1 MKKFLHVV
9 LPLLLVLVMALPLA
23 TFAAEET
30 TITGYAFD
38 YDSTLSQNGG
48 YRSKWVGSK
57 FYTAQDNWGTWVYSD
72 GPNQG
77 VIQWSPNINDHVT
90 LHKETGVLTFSGVT
104 GGDIKINPVENPRIK
119 DGVAPFTIIFE
130 TKPSKDAYAG
140 MSITA
145 MKSGSDERSLFWIDT
160 DGTAYWGTSGVKTSP
175 TGYQLTADEWNTVRL
190 YAVPTYDKKDA
201 TLHTGFRVY
210 MDIRKTDECIEDWA
224 IPEKVLTALPHSDWA
239 VPTVFTTGDN
249 KTNGAKPQIKGCQAL
264 VNPDDKDNS
273 PERSFNFRDFR
284 VFRMKAGET
293 LYKTTFDGYPNLT
306 AYVPASGNSDTSVIT
321 APTAEGVSFW
331 VSGEGMDADYLQPG
345 DTKKIVAS
353 KVYQKASGDQLQI
366 ATLMA
371 AINRLDAA
379 ALENDEYTYAEMSAS
394 KTEIETKLQKAI
406 DDGIVSETEG
416 GAYYEYYVSA
426 NDRIG
431 ILDGKMT
438 IIATNAEAL
447 IAAAAI
453 FSDDDADLDE
463 RLAAYEEIK
472 EMPVDETYSEECKT
486 AILNRDV
493 FAATYQEIS
502 EPYKIYKE
510 NRGKLLLEQTDEELR
525 QLLLL
530 LIKNIAIIKESGA
543 SFTPDKSFT
552 TKYEAYLT
560 SQTQRIKETNVITE
574 KYRELERLV
583 ELYNTYNKSIGK
595 QRKIVPVVQ
604 EAVTDYNNAIARI
617 NAEIITAARLAGAC
631 SLEATQNTAFGRL
644 IANVTATVNKSTPLP
659 TKSEEN

>member
-1 MKKFLHVV
+1 MKKFLHVF
-9 LPLLLVLVMALPLA
+9 LPLLLALVMALPLA
-23 TFAAEET
+23 TFAAEEA

-48 YRSKWVGSK
+48 YRSKWVGSEIS
-57 FYTAQDNWGTWVYSD
+57 TWASYAHWVKSEGSFQ
-72 GPNQG
+72 GP
-77 VIQWSPNINDHVT
+77 IQWAPGITEDHVKLDST
-90 LHKETGVLTFSGVT
+90 EGILTFSGVT
-104 GGDIKINPVENPRIK
+104 GGNIQLNVVQNTKVKE
-119 DGVAPFTIIFE
+119 GVAPFTIIFE

-140 MSITA
+140 MSISA
-145 MKSGSDERSLFWIDT
+145 MKSKAEITLFWIDT

-210 MDIRKTDECIEDWA
+210 MDVRKTDECIEDWA
-224 IPEKVLTALPHSDWA
+224 ISEEDLTALPHSDWA
-239 VPTVFTTGDN
+239 VPKMFL
-249 KTNGAKPQIKGCQAL
+249 NGSDDQEVKPLIKGYQAL

-273 PERSFNFRDFR
+273 PERSFNFRNFR

-306 AYVPASGNSDTSVIT
+306 AYVPASGSSDTSVIT

-345 DTKKIVAS
+345 DTKRVVAS

-371 AINRLDAA
+371 AINRLDAT
-379 ALENDEYTYAEMSAS
+379 ALENDQYTYAEMAAS
-394 KTEIETKLQKAI
+394 KTDIETKLQEAI
-406 DDGIVSETEG
+406 ENGIVSETEG

-426 NDRIG
+426 NDRIE

-486 AILNRDV
+486 AILDRDV
-493 FAATYQEIS
+493 FAAVYLEIN
-502 EPYKIYKE
+502 EAYKIYLE
-510 NRGKLLLEQTDEELR
+510 NKGKLLLTQTDEELR

-530 LIKNIAIIKESGA
+530 LIEKIAIIKSGA
-543 SFTPDKSFT
+543 SFTPDNAFT

-560 SQTQRIKETNVITE
+560 SQTQRIKETSVITE

-583 ELYNTYNKSIGK
+583 ELYNAYNQSIGK
-595 QRKIVPVVQ
+595 QRKIAPVVQ

-617 NAEIITAARLAGAC
+617 NAEIITAARIAGAC
-631 SLEATQNTAFGRL
+631 SLEVTQNTAFGQL

>member
-9 LPLLLVLVMALPLA
+9 LPLLLVLVMALPLS
-23 TFAAEET
+23 TLAAEEA

-48 YRSKWVGSK
+48 YRSKWVGSQ
-57 FYTAQDNWGTWVYSD
+57 FSTWASYAHWVKSEGSFQ
-72 GPNQG
+72 GP
-77 VIQWSPNINDHVT
+77 IQWAPGITEDHVKLDST
-90 LHKETGVLTFSGVT
+90 EGILTFSGVT
-104 GGDIKINPVENPRIK
+104 GGNIQLNVVQNTKVKE
-119 DGVAPFTIIFE
+119 GVAPFTIIFE

-140 MSITA
+140 MSISA
-145 MKSGSDERSLFWIDT
+145 MKSKAEITLFWIDT

-210 MDIRKTDECIEDWA
+210 MDVRKTDECIEDWA
-224 IPEKVLTALPHSDWA
+224 ISEEDLTALPHSDWA
-239 VPTVFTTGDN
+239 VPKVFL
-249 KTNGAKPQIKGCQAL
+249 NGSDDQEVKPLIKGYQAL

-306 AYVPASGNSDTSVIT
+306 AYVPASGSSDTSVIT

-353 KVYQKASGDQLQI
+353 KVYHKASGDQLQI

-371 AINRLDAA
+371 AINRLDAT
-379 ALENDEYTYAEMSAS
+379 ALENDQYTYAEMAAS
-394 KTEIETKLQKAI
+394 KTDIETKLQEAI
-406 DDGIVSETEG
+406 ENGIVSETEG

-486 AILNRDV
+486 AILDRDV
-493 FAATYQEIS
+493 FAAVYLEIN
-502 EPYKIYKE
+502 EAYKIYLE
-510 NRGKLLLEQTDEELR
+510 NKGKLLLMQTDEELR

-530 LIKNIAIIKESGA
+530 LIEKIAIIKSGA
-543 SFTPDKSFT
+543 SFTPDNAFT

-560 SQTQRIKETNVITE
+560 SQTQRIKETSVITE

-583 ELYNTYNKSIGK
+583 ELYNAYNQSIGK
-595 QRKIVPVVQ
+595 QRKIAPVVQ

-617 NAEIITAARLAGAC
+617 NAEIITAARIAGAC
-631 SLEATQNTAFGRL
+631 SLEVTQNTAFGRL

>member
-9 LPLLLVLVMALPLA
+9 LPLLLVLVMALPLS
-23 TFAAEET
+23 TLAAEEA

-48 YRSKWVGSK
+48 YRSKWVGSQ
-57 FYTAQDNWGTWVYSD
+57 FSTWASYAHWVKSEGSFQ
-72 GPNQG
+72 GP
-77 VIQWSPNINDHVT
+77 IQWAPGITEDHVKLDST
-90 LHKETGVLTFSGVT
+90 EGILTFSGVT
-104 GGDIKINPVENPRIK
+104 GGNIQLNVVQNTKVKE
-119 DGVAPFTIIFE
+119 GVAPFTIIFE

-140 MSITA
+140 MSISA
-145 MKSGSDERSLFWIDT
+145 MKSKAEITLFWIDT

-210 MDIRKTDECIEDWA
+210 MDVRKTDECVEDWA
-224 IPEKVLTALPHSDWA
+224 ISEEDLTALPHSDWA
-239 VPTVFTTGDN
+239 VPKVFL
-249 KTNGAKPQIKGCQAL
+249 NGSDDQEVKPLIKGYQAL

-345 DTKKIVAS
+345 DTKRVVAS

-371 AINRLDAA
+371 AINRLDAT
-379 ALENDEYTYAEMSAS
+379 ALENDQYTYAEMAAS
-394 KTEIETKLQKAI
+394 KTDIETKLQEAI
-406 DDGIVSETEG
+406 ENGIVSETEG

-486 AILNRDV
+486 AILDRDV
-493 FAATYQEIS
+493 FAAVYLEIN
-502 EPYKIYKE
+502 EAYRIYLE
-510 NRGKLLLEQTDEELR
+510 NKGKLLLTQTDEELR

-530 LIKNIAIIKESGA
+530 LIEKIAIIKSGA
-543 SFTPDKSFT
+543 SFTPDNAFT

-560 SQTQRIKETNVITE
+560 SQTQRIKETSVITE

-583 ELYNTYNKSIGK
+583 ELYNAYNQSIGK
-595 QRKIVPVVQ
+595 QRKIAPVVQ

-617 NAEIITAARLAGAC
+617 NAEIITAARIAGAC
-631 SLEATQNTAFGRL
+631 SLEVTQNTAFGRL

>member
-1 MKKFLHVV
+1 MKKFLHVF
-9 LPLLLVLVMALPLA
+9 LPLLLALVMALPLA
-23 TFAAEET
+23 TFAAEEA

-48 YRSKWVGSK
+48 YRSKWVGAEIS
-57 FYTAQDNWGTWVYSD
+57 TWASYAHWVKSEGSFQ
-72 GPNQG
+72 GP
-77 VIQWSPNINDHVT
+77 IQWAPGITDDHVK
-90 LHKETGVLTFSGVT
+90 LNSEEGILTFSGVT
-104 GGDIKINPVENPRIK
+104 GGNIQLNVVQNTKVKE
-119 DGVAPFTIIFE
+119 GVAPFTIIFE
-130 TKPSKDAYAG
+130 TKPSKEAYAG
-140 MSITA
+140 MSISA
-145 MKSGSDERSLFWIDT
+145 MKNKAEITLFWIDT
-160 DGTAYWGTSGVKTSP
+160 DGTVYWGTSGVKTSP
-175 TGYQLTADEWNTVRL
+175 AGYQLAADEWNTVRL
-190 YAVPTYDKKDA
+190 YAIPEYDKKDA

-210 MDIRKTDECIEDWA
+210 MDVRKTDECVEDWA
-224 IPEKVLTALPHSDWA
+224 ISEEDLKALPNSVWA
-239 VPTVFTTGDN
+239 VPKVFL
-249 KTNGAKPQIKGCQAL
+249 NGSDDQEVKPLIKGYQAL

-284 VFRMKAGET
+284 LFRMKEGET

-306 AYVPASGNSDTSVIT
+306 AYVPASGSSDTSVIT

-345 DTKKIVAS
+345 DTKRVVAS

-416 GAYYEYYVSA
+416 GTYYEYYVSA
-426 NDRIG
+426 NNRIE

-463 RLAAYEEIK
+463 RLTAYEEV
-472 EMPVDETYSEECKT
+472 MDTPVDETYSEDCKF

-502 EPYKIYKE
+502 EPYRIYKE

-583 ELYNTYNKSIGK
+583 ELYNAYNKSIGK
-595 QRKIVPVVQ
+595 KRTVTPVVQ
-604 EAVTDYNNAIARI
+604 EAVDDYNNAIARI
-617 NAEIITAARLAGAC
+617 NAEIITAARIAGAC
-631 SLEATQNTAFGRL
+631 SLEATQNTAFGKL
-644 IANVTATVNKSTPLP
+644 IANVTSTVNKSTPLP

>member
-23 TFAAEET
+23 TFAAEEA

-48 YRSKWVGSK
+48 YRSKWVGSSE
-57 FYTAQDNWGTWVYSD
+57 FSTGANYAHWVKSEGEYQ
-72 GPNQG
+72 GP
-77 VIQWSPNINDHVT
+77 IQWAPGITADHVKLDST
-90 LHKETGVLTFSGVT
+90 EGILTFSGVT
-104 GGDIKINPVENPRIK
+104 GGNIQLNVVQNTKVKE
-119 DGVAPFTIIFE
+119 GGAPFTIIFE

-140 MSITA
+140 MSISA
-145 MKSGSDERSLFWIDT
+145 MKSKAEITLFWIDT

-175 TGYQLTADEWNTVRL
+175 TGYQLTADEWNTVSL
-190 YAVPTYDKKDA
+190 YAVPTFDKKD
-201 TLHTGFRVY
+201 LHTGFRVY
-210 MDIRKTDECIEDWA
+210 MDVRKTDECIEDWA
-224 IPEKVLTALPHSDWA
+224 ISEEDLTALPHSDWA
-239 VPTVFTTGDN
+239 VPKVFL
-249 KTNGAKPQIKGCQAL
+249 NGSDDQEVKPLIKGYQAL
-264 VNPDDKDNS
+264 VNPDDKENS

-321 APTAEGVSFW
+321 MPTAEGVSFW
-331 VSGEGMDADYLQPG
+331 VSGEGMGATIREPG
-345 DTKKIVAS
+345 VTYEIIDS
-353 KVYQKASGDQLQI
+353 KVYRKAEGDQLKI
-366 ATLMA
+366 ATLKA
-371 AINRLDAA
+371 AIDRLDAE
-379 ALENDEYTYAEMSAS
+379 ALESDRYTYQKMKES
-394 KTEIETKLQKAI
+394 KVDIETKLQEAI

-447 IAAAAI
+447 IAAAVI

-530 LIKNIAIIKESGA
+530 LIQNIAIIKESGA

-552 TKYEAYLT
+552 TKYEVYLT

>member
-1 MKKFLHVV
+1 MKKFLHVF
-9 LPLLLVLVMALPLA
+9 LPLLLALVMALPLA
-23 TFAAEET
+23 TFAAEEA

-48 YRSKWVGSK
+48 YRSKWVGSEIS
-57 FYTAQDNWGTWVYSD
+57 TWASYAHWVKSEGSFQ
-72 GPNQG
+72 GP
-77 VIQWSPNINDHVT
+77 IQWAPGITEDHVKLDST
-90 LHKETGVLTFSGVT
+90 EGILTFSGVT
-104 GGDIKINPVENPRIK
+104 GGNIQLNVVQNTKVKE
-119 DGVAPFTIIFE
+119 GVAPFTIIFE

-140 MSITA
+140 MSISA
-145 MKSGSDERSLFWIDT
+145 MKSKAEITLFWIDT

-210 MDIRKTDECIEDWA
+210 MDVRKTDECIEDWA
-224 IPEKVLTALPHSDWA
+224 ISEEDLTALPHSDWA
-239 VPTVFTTGDN
+239 VPKMFL
-249 KTNGAKPQIKGCQAL
+249 NGSDDQEVKPLIKGYQAL

-306 AYVPASGNSDTSVIT
+306 AYVPASGSSDTSVIT
-321 APTAEGVSFW
+321 VPTADDVSFW

-353 KVYQKASGDQLQI
+353 KVYRKASGDQLKI

-371 AINRLDAA
+371 AINRLDAT
-379 ALENDEYTYAEMSAS
+379 ALENDQYTYAEMAAS
-394 KTEIETKLQKAI
+394 KTDIETKLQEAI
-406 DDGIVSETEG
+406 ENGIVSKTEG

-426 NDRIG
+426 NDRIE

-486 AILNRDV
+486 AILDRDV
-493 FAATYQEIS
+493 FAAVYLEIN
-502 EPYKIYKE
+502 EAYKIYLE
-510 NRGKLLLEQTDEELR
+510 NKGKLLLTQTDEELR

-530 LIKNIAIIKESGA
+530 LIEKIAIIKSGA
-543 SFTPDKSFT
+543 SFTPDNAFT

-560 SQTQRIKETNVITE
+560 SQTQRIKETSVITE

-583 ELYNTYNKSIGK
+583 ELYNAYNQSIGK
-595 QRKIVPVVQ
+595 QRKIAPVVQ

-631 SLEATQNTAFGRL
+631 SLEVTQNTAFGRL

>member
-9 LPLLLVLVMALPLA
+9 LPLLLVLVMALPLS
-23 TFAAEET
+23 TLAAEEA

-48 YRSKWVGSK
+48 YRSKWVGSQ
-57 FYTAQDNWGTWVYSD
+57 FSTWASYAHWVKSEGSFQ
-72 GPNQG
+72 GP
-77 VIQWSPNINDHVT
+77 IQWAPGITEDHVKLDST
-90 LHKETGVLTFSGVT
+90 EGILTFSGVT
-104 GGDIKINPVENPRIK
+104 GGNIQLNVVQNTKVKE
-119 DGVAPFTIIFE
+119 GVAPFTIIFE

-140 MSITA
+140 MSISA
-145 MKSGSDERSLFWIDT
+145 MKSKAEITLFWIDT

-210 MDIRKTDECIEDWA
+210 MDVRKTDECIEDWA
-224 IPEKVLTALPHSDWA
+224 ISEEDLTALPHSDWA
-239 VPTVFTTGDN
+239 VPKVFL
-249 KTNGAKPQIKGCQAL
+249 NGSDDQEVKPLIKGYQAL

-353 KVYQKASGDQLQI
+353 KVYHKASGDQLKI

-371 AINRLDAA
+371 AINRLDAT
-379 ALENDEYTYAEMSAS
+379 ALENDQYTYAEMAAS
-394 KTEIETKLQKAI
+394 KTDIETKLQEAI
-406 DDGIVSETEG
+406 ENGIVSETEG

-486 AILNRDV
+486 AILDRDV
-493 FAATYQEIS
+493 FAAVYLEIN
-502 EPYKIYKE
+502 EAYRIYLE
-510 NRGKLLLEQTDEELR
+510 NKGKLLLTQTDEELR

-530 LIKNIAIIKESGA
+530 LIEKIAIIKSGA
-543 SFTPDKSFT
+543 SFTPDNAFT

-560 SQTQRIKETNVITE
+560 SQTQRIKETGVITE

-583 ELYNTYNKSIGK
+583 ELYNAYNQSIGK
-595 QRKIVPVVQ
+595 QRKIAPVVQ

-631 SLEATQNTAFGRL
+631 SLEVTQNTAFGRL

>member
-9 LPLLLVLVMALPLA
+9 LPLLLVLVMALPLS
-23 TFAAEET
+23 TLAAEET

-48 YRSKWVGSK
+48 YRSKWVGSQ
-57 FYTAQDNWGTWVYSD
+57 FSTWASYAHWVKSEGD
-72 GPNQG
+72 FQGP
-77 VIQWSPNINDHVT
+77 IQWAPGITADHVKLDST
-90 LHKETGVLTFSGVT
+90 EGILTFSGVT
-104 GGDIKINPVENPRIK
+104 GGNIQLNVVQNTKVKE
-119 DGVAPFTIIFE
+119 GVAPFTIIFE

-140 MSITA
+140 MSISA
-145 MKSGSDERSLFWIDT
+145 MKNKAEITLFWIDT

-210 MDIRKTDECIEDWA
+210 MDVRKTDECIEDWA
-224 IPEKVLTALPHSDWA
+224 ISEEDLTALPHSDWA
-239 VPTVFTTGDN
+239 VPKVFL
-249 KTNGAKPQIKGCQAL
+249 NGSDDQEVKPLIKGYRAL

-284 VFRMKAGET
+284 VLRMKAGET

-345 DTKKIVAS
+345 DTKRVVAS

-406 DDGIVSETEG
+406 NDGIVSETEG

-493 FAATYQEIS
+493 FAATYQEIG

-552 TKYEAYLT
+552 TKYEAYLA

-631 SLEATQNTAFGRL
+631 SLEVTQNTAFGRL